1 MKFTSLKTKLAIT
14 ISVAVGI
21 IFSLIIFYSVITNRK
36 IAIESSE
43 QKMTLLAQEYA
54 LKIEAEI
61 ELAMDASNTMA
72 SVFASFKNNSDFEP
86 NRIMMNN
93 LLKQVLIDNPNFLAT
108 YTLWETNA
116 LDNKDNDFINQKGHD
131 KTGRFIPYFTLNDNS
146 EFILEPLVDYTQSG
160 AGDYFLIP
168 QKTKKEAI
176 IEPYIYP
183 VQGKNVLI
191 TSLVT
196 PVIVDNEFIAIA
208 GVDITID
215 FIQNLAQDAK
225 NKIYNGN
232 AEISIIA
239 NNGTYAANTKN
250 VENIG
255 KNIAEFNDNAN
266 EIISKIKKGE
276 IYKIQNAEILE
287 VNVPINIG
295 KTTTAWSVNV
305 SVPKEIIFADTNK
318 QTVILIII
326 GIISIILI
334 IFISLYI
341 AKTFTRPIEKVV
353 KALQKMSQK
362 QINFRMD
369 TKRND
374 EIGTLYNSI
383 NTMNKVFTEM
393 LKGIDETASAVLL
406 ASNQLSTASE
416 QISERANEQAATT
429 EEIATSMEQ
438 MTATINS
445 NTEKADQTGKVSSK
459 SAKGMKQGN
468 ETFMQT
474 INSVI
479 EISEKITIITEIAN
493 KTDILSINAAI
504 EAARAGEAGKG
515 FAVVANE
522 IRKLAD
528 KTQNASIEIEKL
540 SQKGNNYSQITGRLF
555 KKIIPE
561 ILNSAELV
569 SGIVSASKEQQISI
583 ENINNSVQQL
593 TEITNENS
601 ASAEEM
607 SASAEELSAQ
617 AEQLKSL
624 TSTSINEILQTDKS
638 KIHEN
643 ETKITFKKNELKNNG
658 FKINLSNNDKFDN
671 EYEKF

>member
-1 MKFTSLKTKLAIT
+1 
-14 ISVAVGI
+14 
-21 IFSLIIFYSVITNRK
+21 
-36 IAIESSE
+36 
-43 QKMTLLAQEYA
+43 
-54 LKIEAEI
+54 
-61 ELAMDASNTMA
+61 
-72 SVFASFKNNSDFEP
+72 
-86 NRIMMNN
+86 
-93 LLKQVLIDNPNFLAT
+93 
-108 YTLWETNA
+108 
-116 LDNKDNDFINQKGHD
+116 
-131 KTGRFIPYFTLNDNS
+131 
-146 EFILEPLVDYTQSG
+146 
-160 AGDYFLIP
+160 
-168 QKTKKEAI
+168 
-176 IEPYIYP
+176 
-183 VQGKNVLI
+183 
-191 TSLVT
+191 
-196 PVIVDNEFIAIA
+196 
-208 GVDITID
+208 
-215 FIQNLAQDAK
+215 
-225 NKIYNGN
+225 
-232 AEISIIA
+232 
-239 NNGTYAANTKN
+239 
-250 VENIG
+250 
-255 KNIAEFNDNAN
+255 
-266 EIISKIKKGE
+266 
-276 IYKIQNAEILE
+276 
-287 VNVPINIG
+287 
-295 KTTTAWSVNV
+295 
-305 SVPKEIIFADTNK
+305 
-318 QTVILIII
+318 
-326 GIISIILI
+326 
-334 IFISLYI
+334 LYI